1 MSRTA
6 YLRSNDLPADAAL
19 AYLDDEGNRTAVL
32 HLPVRGN
39 GDGGAYSTVGD
50 LTLFWQALLEGR
62 IVSSEM
68 VTEMM
73 RPRADVPEEDKR
85 CGLGLFLLEDRDA
98 LVIEGYDAGASF
110 RSTHDPAT
118 KRTVS
123 VLGNSSEG
131 GWTLISGFGA
141 DAWDAV

>member
-1 MSRTA
+1 MSCTA
-6 YLRSNDLPADAAL
+6 YLRTNDLPADAAL

-39 GDGGAYSTVGD
+39 GDGGAYSTAGD
-50 LTLFWQALLEGR
+50 LTLFWRALLEGR

-73 RPRADVPEEDKR
+73 RPRADVPDEDKR

-98 LVIEGYDAGASF
+98 LVIEGVDA
-110 RSTHDPAT
+110 
-118 KRTVS
+118 
-123 VLGNSSEG
+123 
-131 GWTLISGFGA
+131 
-141 DAWDAV
+141 

>member
-1 MSRTA
+1 MSCTA
-6 YLRSNDLPADAAL
+6 YLRTNDLPADAAL

-39 GDGGAYSTVGD
+39 GDGGAYSTAGD
-50 LTLFWQALLEGR
+50 LTLFWQALLEGC
-62 IVSSEM
+62 IASSEM
-68 VTEMM
+68 GTDVM
-73 RPRADVPEEDKR
+73 RPRADVPDEGKR
-85 CGLGLFLLEDRDA
+85 CGLGLLLLGDRDA

-110 RSTHDPAT
+110 RSTHNPAT

-131 GWTLISGFGA
+131 AWTLISGLGVGA
-141 DAWDAV
+141 